1 MLFQFSNMDV
11 RQRWRGR
18 PKTQTML
25 CRGLSWQW
33 AESNS
38 LLYIAVCFLGQSLTL
53 VSSHAFSTFP
63 RVKSSAISN
72 VYSFI
77 NLQYLMHPVDS
88 VYPWEDVCIWFSREI
103 SSLLYSHR
111 SLLLNPVFFHLCH
124 VLISDSVLFCIQPIS
139 AVKKFFSFVLVL
151 WNWSLVLA

>member
-53 VSSHAFSTFP
+53 GSSHAFSTLRAVPSPMYTVLSICSIWCILLILCILEKIAVSDFP
-63 RVKSSAISN
+63 GRWS
-72 VYSFI
+72 
-77 NLQYLMHPVDS
+77 P
-88 VYPWEDVCIWFSREI
+88 
-103 SSLLYSHR
+103 LLYSHR